1 MQGREDAAAAQLIA
15 DARALE
21 AAGAGL
27 IVLEMVPATLAKAV
41 TDALTIPTIGI
52 GAGADCSGQ
61 VLVLYDLLGPLP
73 ARAQIL
79 QKLSRRRR
87 RHRIGRARLRRR
99 SQRRQLP
106 RCRTRVLMQVLHTV
120 AELRAAL
127 AGQTGTAFVPTMG
140 NLHAGHV
147 SLVELARQHGQPVVA
162 SIFVNPLQFGVGED
176 FERYPRTLDAD
187 CAKLATAGCDIVFA
201 PAVSEL
207 YPVPQTFTV
216 QPSASLTQDLDG
228 AFRPGHFSGVATVV
242 LKLFNLVQPRVAVF
256 GKKDFQQWLVIRELV
271 RQFNLPI
278 EIIAG
283 DTLREADGLAMSSR
297 NGYLDAS
304 ERIQATLLQRE
315 LAAIRASVSQASVIL
330 QACRPRP
337 AAT

>member
-1 MQGREDAAAAQLIA
+1 
-15 DARALE
+15 
-21 AAGAGL
+21 
-27 IVLEMVPATLAKAV
+27 
-41 TDALTIPTIGI
+41 
-52 GAGADCSGQ
+52 
-61 VLVLYDLLGPLP
+61 
-73 ARAQIL
+73 
-79 QKLSRRRR
+79 
-87 RHRIGRARLRRR
+87 
-99 SQRRQLP
+99 
-106 RCRTRVLMQVLHTV
+106 MQVLHTV

-162 SIFVNPLQFGVGED
+162 SIFVNPLQFGAGED
-176 FERYPRTLDAD
+176 FERYPRTLNAD
-187 CAKLATAGCDIVFA
+187 CDKLATAGCDIVFA
-201 PAVSEL
+201 PTVAEL

-216 QPSASLTQDLDG
+216 QPSSSLIQELDG
-228 AFRPGHFSGVATVV
+228 AFRPGHFNGVATVV

-256 GKKDFQQWLVIRELV
+256 GKKDFQQLLVIRELV

-278 EIIAG
+278 EIVAG

-315 LAAIRASVSQASVIL
+315 LATIRAAIQSGERDFETLTAA
-330 QACRPRP
+330 ACRHLKMAGWRVDYVELRD
-337 AAT
+337 AANLQVPTSDTRQLVLLGAAWLGKTRLIDNLDFAFPSHA